1 MATTISLRHGS
12 TGTESRAYA
21 FDNARSIQEQRLR
34 AIEELL
40 DGGTIRLLE
49 ARGVGLGWQCAE
61 IGAGGGS
68 IAGWLARRVGEN
80 GRVLATDLNVRFLQ
94 ARPESNLEVLE
105 HDVMVDDLPVE
116 AFDLIH
122 LRLLLAWLP
131 EPREALRRLVCA
143 LKPGGWLVAEEMD
156 FISVAPDPR
165 LDERER
171 ELFLRTNEVQNAVLA
186 EISGFDAAYGRR
198 LAGDVAAA
206 GLVECGCE
214 GRAGMWRGGDAGGR
228 AWRLMLGQLRQ
239 PIVASGRVLKDEVE
253 QVLELL
259 ADPAFSFLSQ
269 TTVAAWGRRPEV

>member
-1 MATTISLRHGS
+1 MATTISLRQGS
-12 TGTESRAYA
+12 TGAESQAYA

-49 ARGVGLGWQCAE
+49 ARGVEPGWKCAE
-61 IGAGGGS
+61 VGAGGGS

-94 ARPESNLEVLE
+94 ARPESNVEVLE
-105 HDVMVDDLPVE
+105 HDVMVDDLPVA

-131 EPREALRRLVCA
+131 KPCEALQRLVCA

-156 FISVAPDPR
+156 FISIAPDPR
-165 LDERER
+165 LDEGER

-186 EISGFDAAYGRR
+186 EISGFEAAYGRR
-198 LAGDVAAA
+198 LFNDVVDA

-214 GRAGMWRGGDAGGR
+214 GRSAMWRGGEAGGR
-228 AWRLMLGQLRQ
+228 VWRLTLGQLRE
-239 PIVASGRVLKDEVE
+239 PIVASGRMSADEVE
-253 QVLELL
+253 RMLALL
-259 ADPAFSFLSQ
+259 ADPGFGFLSQ
-269 TTVAAWGRRPEV
+269 TTVAAWGRRPEI